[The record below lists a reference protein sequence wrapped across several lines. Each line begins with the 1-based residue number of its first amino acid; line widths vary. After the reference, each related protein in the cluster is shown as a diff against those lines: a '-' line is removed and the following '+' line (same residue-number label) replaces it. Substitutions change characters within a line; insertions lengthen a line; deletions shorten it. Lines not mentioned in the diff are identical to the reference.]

1 MQEFMLATDMT
12 SSGSPEEKLR
22 WAFKMYDKDA
32 SGSIELREM
41 VEIVST
47 LYDMEGVG
55 GVGIKVWPVVLTCD
69 ILQIKA
75 PERARAIFSDLDFDG
90 DGMITEEEFISGSQ
104 HLVECHQVDVMLAGC
119 MEDKDLMATLH
130 GENDDAGSDEF

>member
-1 MQEFMLATDMT
+1 
-12 SSGSPEEKLR
+12 
-22 WAFKMYDKDA
+22 MYDKDA

-55 GVGIKVWPVVLTCD
+55 GVGIKVWPVVLMCD

-130 GENDDAGSDEF
+130 GENDDAGSDEFWEHLEKYYVNVANVT

>member
-1 MQEFMLATDMT
+1 MGATDMT

-22 WAFKMYDKDA
+22 WAFKMCDKDG
-32 SGSIELREM
+32 SGSIELKEM

-55 GVGIKVWPVVLTCD
+55 GV
-69 ILQIKA
+69 KA

-90 DGMITEEEFISGSQ
+90 DGMITEEEFV
-104 HLVECHQVDVMLAGC
+104 LGC
-119 MEDKDLMATLH
+119 MEDVDLMATLH
-130 GENDDAGSDEF
+130 GETNQDESDEY

>member
-1 MQEFMLATDMT
+1 
-12 SSGSPEEKLR
+12 
-22 WAFKMYDKDA
+22 MYDKDA

-55 GVGIKVWPVVLTCD
+55 GVGIKVWPVVLTSD

-104 HLVECHQVDVMLAGC
+104 HLVECHQVDVMLTGC

-130 GENDDAGSDEF
+130 GENDDAGSDEFWEHLEKYYVNVANVT

>member
-55 GVGIKVWPVVLTCD
+55 GVGMRLWPVVLMCD

-90 DGMITEEEFISGSQ
+90 DGMITEQEFVLGRDQQTS
-104 HLVECHQVDVMLAGC
+104 
-119 MEDKDLMATLH
+119 
-130 GENDDAGSDEF
+130 